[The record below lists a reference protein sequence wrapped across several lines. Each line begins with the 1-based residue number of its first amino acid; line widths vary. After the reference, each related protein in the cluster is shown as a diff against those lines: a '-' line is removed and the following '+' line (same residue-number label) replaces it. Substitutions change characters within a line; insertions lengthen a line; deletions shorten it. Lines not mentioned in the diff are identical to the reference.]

1 MAVPFPLIAGGLGLY
16 ALSQRDKK
24 NQQKSYKPQQT
35 DVKSSSPS
43 FLRDFAR
50 SLLLATPI
58 SPLVAANTN
67 EAKEARKDQSGFF
80 PELGL
85 SEGYQAI
92 APSKSFVPAVTKA
105 VLAPTGI
112 PIFAGLFSK
121 AAQNARKDHGGFF
134 PELGLSEAIQAS
146 NPAYD
151 YFNQSNSSNSSNWSE
166 QAAKEKFIEETSNSP
181 AQQSGAFT
189 NDQLW
194 QQKLKHEQWKRDQG
208 RNYNKEFERFF

>member
-16 ALSQRDKK
+16 ALSQRDKE
-24 NQQKSYKPQQT
+24 NQQKSYKPQQRE

-43 FLRDFAR
+43 FLRDFAK
-50 SLLLATPI
+50 SVLLSTPI
-58 SPLVAANTN
+58 SALVASNTN

-121 AAQNARKDHGGFF
+121 AAQNARNDQSGFF
-134 PELGLSEAIQAS
+134 PEIGLSEAIQAS

-151 YFNQSNSSNSSNWSE
+151 YINPSNSSNWSNWSE
-166 QAAKEKFIEETSNSP
+166 QAAKEKWIEQTANSP
-181 AQQSGAFT
+181 AATSGAFT
-189 NDQLW
+189 DDQRW
-194 QQKLKHEQWKRDQG
+194 QQQLKHRQWLEDNNRI
-208 RNYNKEFERFF
+208 